1 MEFFNFWNAETFH
14 VFQWVTNC
22 KAVDVD
28 AMIAAAFEAV
38 KPEDLGVGTLRELA
52 LGKIECALDNLS
64 QDLQEL
70 VEAQFGQLAG
80 MCGGFEDID
89 CWGIAEVPDGSAN
102 SLLLPILARAM
113 DSIDYKVVARALLIR
128 AGKWT
133 PDLQI
138 PDAL

>member
-14 VFQWVTNC
+14 VFQWATNC
-22 KAVDVD
+22 RALNLD

-70 VEAQFGQLAG
+70 VDAQFGQLAG
-80 MCGGFEDID
+80 LCGANEDLD
-89 CWGIAEVPDGSAN
+89 TWGIADVPDGSAN
-102 SLLLPILARAM
+102 SLLLPILAHAM
-113 DSIDYKVVARALLIR
+113 NGIDYRVVAQALLMR
-128 AGKWT
+128 AGKWN
-133 PDLQI
+133 PDLT